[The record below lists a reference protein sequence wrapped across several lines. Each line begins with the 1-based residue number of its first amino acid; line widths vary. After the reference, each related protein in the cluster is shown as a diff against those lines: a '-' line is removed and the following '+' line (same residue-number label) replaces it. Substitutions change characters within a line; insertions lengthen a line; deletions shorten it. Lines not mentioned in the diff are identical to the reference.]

1 LESDPG
7 ALNTVLLFAVLGY
20 RPQAAPCYTVA
31 GFDKILGSS
40 FLISRNPA
48 AFHRLSKSVNLE
60 YNFSSDYL
68 IVTT

>member
-1 LESDPG
+1 
-7 ALNTVLLFAVLGY
+7 
-20 RPQAAPCYTVA
+20 
-31 GFDKILGSS
+31 GFDKNLGSS

-68 IVTT
+68 IVTTKGRALRQCRERKGFKGKENPRF